1 MARPK
6 PNPAARRPPNRRSGP
21 EPVFNEPT
29 PLLGGRA
36 LARDPAGYH
45 PFRDLTPA
53 DAAALQ
59 QAVAGGAVNFPAMR
73 GSPSDLYELASAL
86 GPNGA
91 AQVAL
96 IENAGRIVF
105 HAVGDIGASSANH
118 TPDEATVADRMTAEC
133 QVTRMQDRPAF
144 LYLLG
149 DLVYDFGQAQDY
161 YGQFYEPYR
170 NYPGPILAIPGN
182 HDSFIVPGTAPS
194 AAPLTTFMRNFCA
207 ATPQVTPEAGSLH
220 RTAMTAP
227 GVYYALDAPFVR
239 IIGLFSNALEDPGVI
254 SSEGG
259 KYANVPDTQLA
270 FLAAQLARIKS
281 EKFAGALLVATHHP
295 PFSFF
300 AESGASAGDHGGST
314 TMLAEIDRVCAKAGV
329 YPHAFL
335 AGHSHNYQRYTRTL
349 RFPGRAN
356 DYDVPFV
363 VCGDGGHNVI
373 SLAYSPSPGQV
384 RREPVA
390 GASVPYMDP
399 APVVQTPVPLVL
411 NAFDDTDYGY
421 LRVAVDTEQLTIAYA
436 NATGPSTSPASVPK
450 DRVVVDLATHT
461 LVAG

>member
-1 MARPK
+1 M
-6 PNPAARRPPNRRSGP
+6 
-21 EPVFNEPT
+21 FNEPT
-29 PLLGGRA
+29 ELMGGRP
-36 LARDPAGYH
+36 LPRDPTGYH

-53 DAAALQ
+53 EATALQRAAASG
-59 QAVAGGAVNFPAMR
+59 AVAFPAMR
-73 GSPSDLYELASAL
+73 GSPSDLYKLATAL
-86 GPNGA
+86 GPNGP

-96 IENAGRIVF
+96 IEKAGRIVF
-105 HAVGDIGASSANH
+105 HAVGDIGASSARH
-118 TPDEATVADRMTAEC
+118 TPDEASVADRLTAEC
-133 QVTRMQDRPAF
+133 QVSKMQDRPAF

-182 HDSFIVPGTAPS
+182 HDSFVVPGTAPS

-207 ATPQVTPEAGSLH
+207 TSPTVTPEAGSLH

-227 GVYYALDAPFVR
+227 GVYFTLDAPFVR
-239 IIGLFSNALEDPGVI
+239 LIGLFSNALEDPGVI

-259 KYANVPDTQLA
+259 RYAGVPDSQLA
-270 FLAAQLARIKS
+270 FLAAQLDRIRT
-281 EKFAGALLVATHHP
+281 EKFAGAVVLATHHP

-300 AESGASAGDHGGST
+300 PESASSTGNHGGST
-314 TMLAEIDRVCAKAGV
+314 AMLAQIDQVCAKAGV

-335 AGHSHNYQRYTRTL
+335 AGHAHNYQRYTRTL
-349 RFPGRAN
+349 RFPGAPN

-373 SLAYSPSPGQV
+373 SLAYSVPDQP

-399 APVVQTPVPLVL
+399 SPVVRTPVPLLL
-411 NAFDDTDYGY
+411 NAFDDSDYGY
-421 LRVAVDTEQLTIAYA
+421 LHVTVDADQLAITYST
-436 NATGPSTSPASVPK
+436 ATGGGTSPTSPAK
-450 DRVVVDLATHT
+450 DRVVVDLATRT